1 MDIDIKTWLF
11 DILQSIAEIE
21 SYFEGRPKRFD
32 GYISDIRTKRAVER
46 DIEIIDEDYN
56 GAVINGFTSR

>member
-1 MDIDIKTWLF
+1 MDSEIKTWLF

-32 GYISDIRTKRAVER
+32 DYTADIRT
-46 DIEIIDEDYN
+46 N
-56 GAVINGFTSR
+56 HFPL